1 MSVKRHGTKI
11 YNSSSNCSSSIS
23 PSSRCYFAHPFRT
36 HNRYGR
42 RRRRLRRRRHRRL
55 RRPRTEKA
63 VFFGGRTRNKF
74 LLRSEIFF
82 KVQNSNRTFSAA
94 DADLKKGRSDLI
106 IFVCSRKIFHQ
117 VRTIL
122 ISTFCFYLQIFLARK
137 LRNKNEVNLRSP
149 IWSSELAM
157 WL

>member
-42 RRRRLRRRRHRRL
+42 RRRCRRRRRRRRRCRRRRRL

-74 LLRSEIFF
+74 DLGSEIFF

-122 ISTFCFYLQIFLARK
+122 ISTFCFYLEIFLARNLETK
-137 LRNKNEVNLRSP
+137 LKLIFEV
-149 IWSSELAM
+149 
-157 WL
+157 